1 VQYAI
6 QKGEIVAEKML
17 VIKGGKLV
25 DGTGRAPVENSVIVI
40 QNGRFQSVGK
50 SGDVAVPPG
59 AEVVDV
65 AGKTVMPG
73 FIDGHGHLEDF
84 HGELYL
90 HLGITTCA
98 NIELYQDGPWT
109 LAQKQGTAL
118 GKIRGPRIW
127 MSGRAIGGVSTGH
140 DAFGSRTARDNIIV
154 TNADEVR
161 RAVQRK
167 KELGCEILKM
177 NEFLSLDLVKVAVDE
192 AHALGMPVAAHSWD
206 VVGHANCGVDSIE
219 HIWSV
224 GYSSIPYA
232 PARRKL
238 AQDRLGGVIDQ
249 ELAGAY
255 YQTENFDS
263 VIGAMVEH
271 QVAWTPTI
279 AKWLRPL
286 AANKER
292 FREREN
298 QIVNNAD
305 ADLPPAVR
313 VVTDNSYEK
322 LLKRYTPAQLD
333 QAKVGYQKAKEF
345 IRRFVEAGGILKEG
359 SDPPRGMAA
368 LLMHQALAMDV
379 EAGVTPMKAIQ
390 AATLNVARTFKKDK
404 DYGSV
409 EPGKVADLSIVEGD
423 PLQDIWMTQ
432 NVKMVV
438 MDGKV
443 INHGFIKY
451 KNPIASFYSFQS
463 LPLDL
468 QISPLFL
475 IEGSGPTTLRVRG
488 EGGMWPFHQVMLN
501 GRPLPTSFVSKDELK
516 ATIAPEAIPTAG
528 TYIVT
533 LKCEGE
539 AFPESHRAHL
549 VVGFKP

>member
-1 VQYAI
+1 MADKVLVVQ
-6 QKGEIVAEKML
+6 
-17 VIKGGKLV
+17 GGQLI
-25 DGTGRAPVENSVIVI
+25 DGTGRPPIENSVIVI
-40 QNGRFQSVGK
+40 QSGTFQAVGRRGEVAIPADGQVI
-50 SGDVAVPPG
+50 DVK
-59 AEVVDV
+59 
-65 AGKTVMPG
+65 GKTVLPG

-98 NIELYQDGPWT
+98 TIELYQDGPWT
-109 LAQKQGTAL
+109 LAQKQGTDL

-154 TNADEVR
+154 TTPEEVR
-161 RAVQRK
+161 RAVRRK
-167 KELGCEILKM
+167 KDFGCDILKV
-177 NEFLSLDLVKVAVDE
+177 NEFLSMDLVKVACDE
-192 AHALGMPVAAHSWD
+192 AHRLDMPVAAHSWD
-206 VVGHANCGVDSIE
+206 VVGSVNAGVDAIE

-238 AQDRLGGVIDQ
+238 AEDRLGGVIDQ
-249 ELAGAY
+249 ELAGSY
-255 YQTENFDS
+255 YQTENFDE

-271 QVAWTPTI
+271 HVAWTPTI

-286 AANKER
+286 SPSAER

-298 QIVNNAD
+298 QILNDPN
-305 ADLPPAVR
+305 ADLPAAVR
-313 VVTDNSYEK
+313 TVTDNAYDK
-322 LLKRYTPAQLD
+322 LLKRYTPAELER
-333 QAKVGYQKAKEF
+333 AKIGYEKANEF
-345 IRRFVEAGGILKEG
+345 IRRFVQAGGILKEG
-359 SDPPRGMAA
+359 SDPPRGMAG

-379 EAGVTPMKAIQ
+379 EAGVPPMTAIQ
-390 AATLNVARTFKKDK
+390 AATLNVAKTFKKDK
-404 DYGSV
+404 NYGSV
-409 EPGKVADLSIVEGD
+409 EPGKIADLSIVEGD
-423 PLQDIWMTQ
+423 PLRDIWMTQ
-432 NVKMVV
+432 NVKMVI

-443 INHGFIKY
+443 VDMGFTKY
-451 KNPIASFYSFQS
+451 KNPIPSFYSYQS

-468 QISPLFL
+468 EISPLFL
-475 IEGSGPTTLRVRG
+475 VERSGPTTLKVRG
-488 EGGMWPFHQVMLN
+488 YGGMWPFHRVLLN
-501 GRPLPTSFVSKDELK
+501 GEPLPTSFVSKDELK
-516 ATIAPEAIPTAG
+516 AIIPREAIAKAG

-539 AFPESHRAHL
+539 SFPESHRAHL

>member
-1 VQYAI
+1 VRLGGKI
-6 QKGEIVAEKML
+6 NVAEQTL
-17 VIKGGKLV
+17 VVQGGKLI
-25 DGTGRAPVENSVIVI
+25 DGTGRPPIDNSVIVI
-40 QNGRFQSVGK
+40 QTGKFQAVGRSGEVAIPADAQVIDVRGK
-50 SGDVAVPPG
+50 SVL
-59 AEVVDV
+59 
-65 AGKTVMPG
+65 PG

-109 LAQKQGTAL
+109 RAQKQGTAL

-140 DAFGSRTARDNIIV
+140 DAFGSRTARDNVIV
-154 TNADEVR
+154 TTPDEVR
-161 RAVQRK
+161 NAVQRK
-167 KELGCEILKM
+167 KEFGCDILKV

-192 AHALGMPVAAHSWD
+192 AHRLGMPVAAHSWD
-206 VVGHANCGVDSIE
+206 VVGSANAGVDAIE

-255 YQTENFDS
+255 YQTENYDA

-271 QVAWTPTI
+271 HVAWTPTI

-286 AANKER
+286 SASAAR

-298 QIVNNAD
+298 QILNQPN

-313 VVTDNSYEK
+313 VVTDNSYDK

-333 QAKVGYQKAKEF
+333 QAKVGYDKAKEF
-345 IRRFVEAGGILKEG
+345 IRRFVQAGGILKEG

-368 LLMHQALAMDV
+368 LLMHQALAIDV
-379 EAGVTPMKAIQ
+379 EAGVPPMQAIQ

-409 EPGKVADLSIVEGD
+409 EVGKVADLSIVEGD

-443 INHGFIKY
+443 IDSGFTKY
-451 KNPIASFYSFQS
+451 KNPIASFYSYQS

-468 QISPLFL
+468 EISPLFL
-475 IEGSGPTTLRVRG
+475 IEGSGPTVLKVRG
-488 EGGMWPFHQVMLN
+488 QGGGMWPFHQVMLN
-501 GRPLPTSFVSKDELK
+501 GEPLPTSFVSKDELK
-516 ATIAPEAIPTAG
+516 ATISPEAIAKAG

-539 AFPESHRAHL
+539 PFPESHRAHL

>member
-1 VQYAI
+1 MADKTLVVQ
-6 QKGEIVAEKML
+6 
-17 VIKGGKLV
+17 GGKLI
-25 DGTGRAPVENSVIVI
+25 DGTGRAPIENSVIVI
-40 QNGRFQSVGK
+40 QSGRFQAVGK
-50 SGDVAVPPG
+50 SGEVAIPAG
-59 AEVVDV
+59 AEMIDV
-65 AGKTVMPG
+65 TGKTVLPG

-109 LAQKQGTAL
+109 LAQKLGTAL

-154 TNADEVR
+154 TTVDEVR
-161 RAVQRK
+161 NAVRRK
-167 KELGCEILKM
+167 KELGCDILKV

-192 AHALGMPVAAHSWD
+192 AHGLGMPVAAHSWD
-206 VVGHANCGVDSIE
+206 VVGHANAGVDAIE

-238 AQDRLGGVIDQ
+238 AEDRLGGVIDQ

-255 YQTENFDS
+255 YQTENYDA

-271 QVAWTPTI
+271 GVAWTPTI

-286 AANKER
+286 AVNMAR

-298 QIVNNAD
+298 QIVNNTD

-313 VVTDNSYEK
+313 VVTDNSYDK

-333 QAKVGYQKAKEF
+333 QAKIGYDKAKEF
-345 IRRFVEAGGILKEG
+345 IRRFVQAGGMLKEG

-379 EAGVTPMKAIQ
+379 EAGVPPIKAIQ
-390 AATLNVARTFKKDK
+390 AATLNVARTFKKAK

-409 EPGKVADLSIVEGD
+409 EPGKVADLSIVDGD

-443 INHGFIKY
+443 IDSGFTKY
-451 KNPIASFYSFQS
+451 KNPIASFYSYQS

-468 QISPLFL
+468 EISPLFL

-488 EGGMWPFHQVMLN
+488 QGGMWPFHQVMLN
-501 GRPLPTSFVSKDELK
+501 GQPLPTSFVSKDELK
-516 ATIAPEAIPTAG
+516 ATIPPEAIPTAG

-533 LKCEGE
+533 LKCDGE

>member
-1 VQYAI
+1 
-6 QKGEIVAEKML
+6 
-17 VIKGGKLV
+17 
-25 DGTGRAPVENSVIVI
+25 
-40 QNGRFQSVGK
+40 
-50 SGDVAVPPG
+50 
-59 AEVVDV
+59 
-65 AGKTVMPG
+65 
-73 FIDGHGHLEDF
+73 
-84 HGELYL
+84 
-90 HLGITTCA
+90 
-98 NIELYQDGPWT
+98 
-109 LAQKQGTAL
+109 GTAL

-154 TNADEVR
+154 ITPDEVA
-161 RAVQRK
+161 RAVHRK
-167 KELGCEILKM
+167 KEIGCDILKV
-177 NEFLSLDLVKVAVDE
+177 NEFLAMDLVKVACDE
-192 AHALGMPVAAHSWD
+192 AHRLGMPVAAHSWD
-206 VVGHANCGVDSIE
+206 VVGSANAGVDAIE

-238 AQDRLGGVIDQ
+238 AEDRLGGVIDQ

-255 YQTENFDS
+255 YQTENYDA
-263 VIGAMVEH
+263 VIGAMVQH

-286 AANKER
+286 SSSAAR

-298 QIVNNAD
+298 QILNDPNGN
-305 ADLPPAVR
+305 LPAAVR
-313 VVTDNSYEK
+313 AVTDNSYEK
-322 LLKRYTPAQLD
+322 LLKRYTPAQRE
-333 QAKVGYQKAKEF
+333 QAKVGYDKAKEF

-379 EAGVTPMKAIQ
+379 EAGVAPMKAIQ

-404 DYGSV
+404 DFGSV
-409 EPGKVADLSIVEGD
+409 EAGKVADLSIVEGD

-432 NVKMVV
+432 NVKMVI
-438 MDGKV
+438 MDGNV
-443 INHGFIKY
+443 VDIGFKKY
-451 KNPIASFYSFQS
+451 RNPIPSFYSYQS

-468 QISPLFL
+468 EIAPLFL

-488 EGGMWPFHQVMLN
+488 QGGMWPFHSVMLN
-501 GRPLPTSFVSKDELK
+501 GAPLPTSFVSKDELK
-516 ATIAPEAIPTAG
+516 AIIPPEVIANAG

>member
-1 VQYAI
+1 MAERTLVVQ
-6 QKGEIVAEKML
+6 
-17 VIKGGKLV
+17 GGRLI
-25 DGTGRAPVENSVIVI
+25 DGTGRPPIENSVIVI
-40 QNGRFQSVGK
+40 QAGKFQAVGK
-50 SGDVAVPPG
+50 SGDVSIPAG
-59 AEVVDV
+59 AEVIDV
-65 AGKTVMPG
+65 KGKTVLPG

-98 NIELYQDGPWT
+98 SIELYQDGPWT

-127 MSGRAIGGVSTGH
+127 MSGRAIGAVGTGH

-154 TNADEVR
+154 TTPDEVR

-167 KELGCEILKM
+167 KELGCDILKV
-177 NEFLSLDLVKVAVDE
+177 NEFLSSDLLKVAADE
-192 AHALGMPVAAHSWD
+192 AHRLDMPVAAHSWD
-206 VVGHANCGVDSIE
+206 VVGSVNAGVDAIE

-238 AQDRLGGVIDQ
+238 AEDRLGGVIDQ

-255 YQTENFDS
+255 YQTENYDA
-263 VIGAMVEH
+263 VIGAMVERR
-271 QVAWTPTI
+271 VAWTPTI

-286 AANKER
+286 SSSANR

-298 QIVNNAD
+298 QILNDPN

-313 VVTDNSYEK
+313 TVTDNSYDK
-322 LLKRYTPAQLD
+322 LLKRYTPAQLE
-333 QAKVGYQKAKEF
+333 QAKVGYEKAKEF
-345 IRRFVEAGGILKEG
+345 IRRFVQAGGILKEG

-379 EAGVTPMKAIQ
+379 EAGVPSMTAIQ

-409 EPGKVADLSIVEGD
+409 EAGKVADLSIVEGD

-443 INHGFIKY
+443 IDIGFHKY
-451 KNPIASFYSFQS
+451 KNPIPSFYSYQS

-468 QISPLFL
+468 EISPLFL
-475 IEGSGPTTLRVRG
+475 IEGSGPTTLKVQG

-501 GRPLPTSFVSKDELK
+501 GAPLPTSFVSKDELK
-516 ATIAPEAIPTAG
+516 AIIPPEAIPTAG

-533 LKCEGE
+533 LRCEGE
-539 AFPESHRAHL
+539 PFPESHRAHL
-549 VVGFKP
+549 VVGFRR

>member
-1 VQYAI
+1 VADGTLVVQ
-6 QKGEIVAEKML
+6 
-17 VIKGGKLV
+17 GGKLI
-25 DGTGRAPVENSVIVI
+25 DGTGTAPIENSVIVI
-40 QNGRFQSVGK
+40 QGGRFQAVGR
-50 SGDVAVPPG
+50 SGEVAVPPG
-59 AEVVDV
+59 AQVID
-65 AGKTVMPG
+65 AKGKTVLPG

-154 TNADEVR
+154 TTPDEVR

-177 NEFLSLDLVKVAVDE
+177 NEFLSMDLAKIAVDE
-192 AHALGMPVAAHSWD
+192 AHGLGMPVAAHSWD
-206 VVGHANCGVDSIE
+206 VIAHAEAGVDAIE

-232 PARRKL
+232 PARRRL

-255 YQTENFDS
+255 YQTENYDA
-263 VIGAMVEH
+263 VIDAMVKH

-286 AANKER
+286 AANRAR

-298 QIVNNAD
+298 QIVNDPD

-333 QAKVGYQKAKEF
+333 QAKVGYDKAKEF
-345 IRRFVEAGGILKEG
+345 IRRFVQAGGILKEG

-379 EAGVTPMKAIQ
+379 EAGVPPMKAIQ

-409 EPGKVADLSIVEGD
+409 EPDKVADLAIIEGD
-423 PLQDIWMTQ
+423 PLQDIWTTQ
-432 NVKMVV
+432 NVKTVV

-443 INHGFIKY
+443 INNGFTKY
-451 KNPIASFYSFQS
+451 KNPIPSFYSYQS

-468 QISPLFL
+468 DIAPLFL

-488 EGGMWPFHQVMLN
+488 QGGLWPFHRVMLN
-501 GRPLPTSFVSKDELK
+501 GQPLPTSFVSKDELK
-516 ATIAPEAIPTAG
+516 ATISPEAIPTAG

-539 AFPESHRAHL
+539 NFPESHRAHL
-549 VVGFKP
+549 VVGFRP

>member
-1 VQYAI
+1 M
-6 QKGEIVAEKML
+6 AEKVL
-17 VIKGGKLV
+17 VVQGGKLI
-25 DGTGRAPVENSVIVI
+25 DGTGRPPIENSVIVI
-40 QNGRFQSVGK
+40 RAGRFQAVGGRGEVSVPADAQVI
-50 SGDVAVPPG
+50 DVR
-59 AEVVDV
+59 
-65 AGKTVMPG
+65 GKTVLPG

-109 LAQKQGTAL
+109 LAQKQGTDL
-118 GKIRGPRIW
+118 GKIHGPRIW

-154 TNADEVR
+154 TTAEQVR
-161 RAVQRK
+161 KAVQRK
-167 KELGCEILKM
+167 KELGCEILKV
-177 NEFLSLDLVKVAVDE
+177 NEFLALDLLKVAVDE
-192 AHALGMPVAAHSWD
+192 AHGLGMPVAAHSWD
-206 VVGHANCGVDSIE
+206 VVGSVKAGVDAIE

-238 AQDRLGGVIDQ
+238 AEDRLGGVIDQ

-255 YQTENFDS
+255 YQTENFDT

-271 QVAWTPTI
+271 HVAWTPTI

-286 AANKER
+286 SLSAER

-298 QIVNNAD
+298 RILNDPN
-305 ADLPPAVR
+305 ADLPAAVR
-313 VVTDNSYEK
+313 TVTDNAYDK
-322 LLKRYTPAQLD
+322 LLKRYTSQQLD
-333 QAKVGYQKAKEF
+333 QARVGYDKAKEF
-345 IRRFVEAGGILKEG
+345 IRRFVQAGGTLKEG

-368 LLMHQALAMDV
+368 LLMHQALAIDV
-379 EAGVTPMKAIQ
+379 EAGVPPMKAIQ
-390 AATLNVARTFKKDK
+390 AATLNVAKTFKKDK

-409 EPGKVADLSIVEGD
+409 EPGKVADLSIIEGD

-443 INHGFIKY
+443 IDIGFKKY
-451 KNPIASFYSFQS
+451 KNPIPSFYSYQS

-468 QISPLFL
+468 EISPLFL
-475 IEGSGPTTLRVRG
+475 IEGSGPTVLRVRG
-488 EGGMWPFHQVMLN
+488 QGGMWPFHKVMLN
-501 GRPLPTSFVSKDELK
+501 GQPLPTSFNSKDELQ
-516 ATIAPEAIPTAG
+516 AIIPPEAIPTAG

-533 LKCEGE
+533 LKCDGE

-549 VVGFKP
+549 VVGFKPC

>member
-1 VQYAI
+1 M
-6 QKGEIVAEKML
+6 AEKVL
-17 VIKGGKLV
+17 VVQGGKLI
-25 DGTGRAPVENSVIVI
+25 DGTGRPPIEDSVIVI
-40 QNGRFQSVGK
+40 ETGRFLAVGRR
-50 SGDVAVPPG
+50 GEVPIP
-59 AEVVDV
+59 ADAQVIEVR
-65 AGKTVMPG
+65 GKTILPG

-109 LAQKQGTAL
+109 RAQKQGTDL
-118 GKIRGPRIW
+118 GKIHGPRIW

-154 TNADEVR
+154 TTAEQVR
-161 RAVQRK
+161 KAVQRK
-167 KELGCEILKM
+167 KELGCEILKV
-177 NEFLSLDLVKVAVDE
+177 NEFLSLELLKVAVDE
-192 AHALGMPVAAHSWD
+192 AHGLGMPVAAHSWD
-206 VVGHANCGVDSIE
+206 VVGSVKAGVDAIE

-238 AQDRLGGVIDQ
+238 AEDRLGGVIDQ

-255 YQTENFDS
+255 YQTENFDA
-263 VIGAMVEH
+263 VIGPMVEYK
-271 QVAWTPTI
+271 VAWTPTI

-286 AANKER
+286 SASAER
-292 FREREN
+292 FRDREN
-298 QIVNNAD
+298 RILNDPN
-305 ADLPPAVR
+305 ADLPGAVR
-313 VVTDNSYEK
+313 TVTDNAYDK
-322 LLKRYTPAQLD
+322 LLKRYTSQQLD
-333 QAKVGYQKAKEF
+333 QARVGYDKAKEF
-345 IRRFVEAGGILKEG
+345 IRRFVQAGGILKEG

-368 LLMHQALAMDV
+368 LLMHQALAIDV
-379 EAGVTPMKAIQ
+379 EAGVPPMKAIQ
-390 AATLNVARTFKKDK
+390 AATLNVAKTFKKDK

-409 EPGKVADLSIVEGD
+409 ERGKVADLSIVEGD

-443 INHGFIKY
+443 IDIAFKKY
-451 KNPIASFYSFQS
+451 KNPIPSFYSYQS

-475 IEGSGPTTLRVRG
+475 IEGSGPTRLRVRG
-488 EGGMWPFHQVMLN
+488 QGGMWPFHKVMLN
-501 GRPLPTSFVSKDELK
+501 GQPLATSFNSKDELQAIIPPK
-516 ATIAPEAIPTAG
+516 AIPTAG

-539 AFPESHRAHL
+539 PFPESHRAHL

>member
-1 VQYAI
+1 MAETFLVVQ
-6 QKGEIVAEKML
+6 
-17 VIKGGKLV
+17 GGKLI
-25 DGTGRAPVENSVIVI
+25 DGTGRAPIENSAIVI
-40 QNGRFQSVGK
+40 ESGRFQAVGK
-50 SGDVAVPPG
+50 SGEVAVPRG
-59 AEVVDV
+59 AQVID
-65 AGKTVMPG
+65 AKGKTVLPG

-154 TNADEVR
+154 TTQEEVR
-161 RAVQRK
+161 QAVQRK
-167 KELGCEILKM
+167 KEMGCDILKV
-177 NEFLSLDLVKVAVDE
+177 NEFLSMDLVKVAVDE
-192 AHALGMPVAAHSWD
+192 AHRLGMPVAAHSWD
-206 VVGHANCGVDSIE
+206 VVGSANAGVDAIE

-238 AQDRLGGVIDQ
+238 AEDRLGGVIDQ

-255 YQTENFDS
+255 YQTENFDA

-271 QVAWTPTI
+271 NVAWTPTI
-279 AKWLRPL
+279 AKWLRPFASS
-286 AANKER
+286 AAR

-298 QIVNNAD
+298 QILNDPN

-313 VVTDNSYEK
+313 AVTDNSYEK
-322 LLKRYTPAQLD
+322 LLKRYTPAQRE
-333 QAKVGYQKAKEF
+333 QARVGYDKAKEF
-345 IRRFVEAGGILKEG
+345 IRRFVAAGGILKEG

-379 EAGVTPMKAIQ
+379 EAGVPPMKAIE

-404 DYGSV
+404 EYGSV
-409 EPGKVADLSIVEGD
+409 EPGKVADLSIIEGD

-432 NVKMVV
+432 NVKTVV
-438 MDGKV
+438 LGGEV
-443 INHGFIKY
+443 IDIGFKKY
-451 KNPIASFYSFQS
+451 KNPIPSFYSYQS

-468 QISPLFL
+468 EISPLFL
-475 IEGSGPTTLRVRG
+475 IEGSGPTVLKVRG
-488 EGGMWPFHQVMLN
+488 QGGMWPFHRVMLN
-501 GRPLPTSFVSKDELK
+501 GESLPTSFVSKDELK
-516 ATIAPEAIPTAG
+516 AIIPPEAIPTAG

-549 VVGFKP
+549 VVGFKPG

>member
-1 VQYAI
+1 M
-6 QKGEIVAEKML
+6 AEKTL
-17 VIKGGKLV
+17 VVQGGKLI
-25 DGTGRAPVENSVIVI
+25 DGTGRPPVENCLIVI
-40 QNGRFQSVGK
+40 EAGKFQAVGR
-50 SGDVAVPPG
+50 SGQIAVPRD
-59 AEVVDV
+59 AQVID
-65 AGKTVMPG
+65 AKGKTVLPG

-154 TNADEVR
+154 TTPDEVR
-161 RAVQRK
+161 KAVQRK
-167 KELGCEILKM
+167 KEMGCDILKV
-177 NEFLSLDLVKVAVDE
+177 NEFLSMDLVKVAVDE
-192 AHALGMPVAAHSWD
+192 AHRLGMPVAAHSWD
-206 VVGHANCGVDSIE
+206 VVGSATAGVDAIE

-238 AQDRLGGVIDQ
+238 AEDRLGGVIDQ

-255 YQTENFDS
+255 YQTENFDA
-263 VIGAMVEH
+263 VIGAMVDH

-286 AANKER
+286 ASSANR

-298 QIVNNAD
+298 QILNDAN

-313 VVTDNSYEK
+313 AVTENSYEK
-322 LLKRYTPAQLD
+322 LLKRYTPAQRE
-333 QAKVGYQKAKEF
+333 QAQVGYEKAKEF
-345 IRRFVEAGGILKEG
+345 IRRFVASGGILKEG

-379 EAGVTPMKAIQ
+379 EAGVPPMVAIQ
-390 AATLNVARTFKKDK
+390 AATLNVARTFKKDQ

-409 EPGKVADLSIVEGD
+409 EPGKVADLSVVEGD

-438 MDGKV
+438 LDGKL
-443 INHGFIKY
+443 IDIGFKKY
-451 KNPIASFYSFQS
+451 KNPIPSFYSYQS

-468 QISPLFL
+468 EISPLFL
-475 IEGSGPTTLRVRG
+475 IEGSGPTVLRVRG
-488 EGGMWPFHQVMLN
+488 QGGMWPFHRVMLN
-501 GRPLPTSFVSKDELK
+501 GAPLPTSFVSKDELK
-516 ATIAPEAIPTAG
+516 AIIPPEAIPTAG

-539 AFPESHRAHL
+539 EFPESHRAHL

>member
-1 VQYAI
+1 M
-6 QKGEIVAEKML
+6 AEKAL
-17 VIKGGKLV
+17 VVQGGKLI
-25 DGTGRAPVENSVIVI
+25 DGTGRPAIENSAVVIRG
-40 QNGRFQSVGK
+40 GRFQAVGK
-50 SGDVAVPPG
+50 SGDVPIPPD
-59 AEVVDV
+59 AEVID
-65 AGKTVMPG
+65 ARGRTILPG

-109 LAQKQGTAL
+109 LAQKQGTDL

-154 TNADEVR
+154 TTPEEVR

-167 KELGCEILKM
+167 KELGCDILKL
-177 NEFLSLDLVKVAVDE
+177 NEFLSLDLAKLAVDE
-192 AHALGMPVAAHSWD
+192 AHRLGMPVAAHSWD
-206 VVGHANCGVDSIE
+206 VIGHAQAGVDAVE

-238 AQDRLGGVIDQ
+238 AEDRLGGVIDQ

-255 YQTENFDS
+255 YQTENYDQ
-263 VIGAMVEH
+263 VIGAMVKH
-271 QVAWTPTI
+271 GVAWTPTI
-279 AKWLRPL
+279 AKWLRPF
-286 AANKER
+286 AASAER

-298 QIVNNAD
+298 QILDNPD
-305 ADLPPAVR
+305 ADLPAAVR
-313 VVTDNSYEK
+313 AVTDNAYDK
-322 LLKRYTPAQLD
+322 LLKRYTPAQRD
-333 QAKVGYQKAKEF
+333 QARDGYEKAKEF
-345 IRRFVEAGGILKEG
+345 IRRFVKAGGILKEG

-368 LLMHQALAMDV
+368 LLMHQALAIDV
-379 EAGVTPMKAIQ
+379 EAGVAPMTAIQ
-390 AATLNVARTFKKDK
+390 AATLNVARTFKKDR

-409 EPGKVADLSIVEGD
+409 EPGKVADLAIVEGD
-423 PLQDIWMTQ
+423 PLEDIWMTQ

-443 INHGFIKY
+443 IDHGFTKY

-468 QISPLFL
+468 EISPLFL
-475 IEGSGPTTLRVRG
+475 TEGSGPTTLRVRG
-488 EGGMWPFHQVMLN
+488 QGGMWPFHRVLLN

-516 ATIAPEAIPTAG
+516 ATVSPKAIPAAG

-533 LKCEGE
+533 LKCDGE
-539 AFPESHRAHL
+539 PFPESHRAHL
-549 VVGFKP
+549 VVGFKR

>member
-1 VQYAI
+1 MAENVLVVQ
-6 QKGEIVAEKML
+6 
-17 VIKGGKLV
+17 GGRLI
-25 DGTGRAPVENSVIVI
+25 DGTGRPPIDNSVIVI
-40 QNGRFQSVGK
+40 QQGRFQAVGK
-50 SGDVAVPPG
+50 SGEVAIPAG
-59 AEVVDV
+59 AEVIDIR
-65 AGKTVMPG
+65 GKTILPG

-98 NIELYQDGPWT
+98 SIELYQDGPWT
-109 LAQKQGTAL
+109 RAQKQGTEL

-127 MSGRAIGGVSTGH
+127 MSGRAIGAVGTGH
-140 DAFGSRTARDNIIV
+140 EAFGSRTFRDNIIV
-154 TNADEVR
+154 ATPEEVR
-161 RAVQRK
+161 KAAQRK
-167 KELGCEILKM
+167 KDLGCDILKV
-177 NEFLSLDLVKVAVDE
+177 NEFLSLNLLKVAVDE
-192 AHALGMPVAAHSWD
+192 AHRLGMPVSAHSWD
-206 VVGHANCGVDSIE
+206 VIGSVNAGVDSIE

-232 PARRKL
+232 PARHKL
-238 AQDRLGGVIDQ
+238 AADRLGGVIDQ

-255 YQTENFDS
+255 YQTENFDK

-286 AANKER
+286 SPSAKR

-298 QIVNNAD
+298 QILNDPN
-305 ADLPPAVR
+305 ADLPAAVR
-313 VVTDNSYEK
+313 AVTDNAYDK

-333 QAKVGYQKAKEF
+333 QAKVGYEKTNEF
-345 IRRFVEAGGILKEG
+345 IRRFVQAGGILKEG

-379 EAGVTPMKAIQ
+379 EAGVPPMTAIQ
-390 AATLNVARTFKKDK
+390 AATLNVARTFKKEK

-409 EPGKVADLSIVEGD
+409 ERGKVADLSIVEGD
-423 PLQDIWMTQ
+423 PLHDIWMTQ
-432 NVKMVV
+432 NVKMVI

-443 INHGFIKY
+443 IDIAFHKY
-451 KNPIASFYSFQS
+451 KNPIPSFYSYQS

-468 QISPLFL
+468 AISPLFL
-475 IEGSGPTTLRVRG
+475 IEGSGPTVLKVRG
-488 EGGMWPFHQVMLN
+488 VGGMWPFHRVMLN
-501 GRPLPTSFVSKDELK
+501 DEPLPTSFVSKDELK
-516 ATIAPEAIPTAG
+516 AIIPSEAIPKAG
-528 TYIVT
+528 TYIIT

-539 AFPESHRAHL
+539 SFPESHRAHL

>member
-1 VQYAI
+1 M
-6 QKGEIVAEKML
+6 AEKAL
-17 VIKGGKLV
+17 VVQGGKLI
-25 DGTGRAPVENSVIVI
+25 DGTGRPPIENSVIVI
-40 QNGRFQSVGK
+40 QRGKFQAVGRSSEV
-50 SGDVAVPPG
+50 SIPLD
-59 AEVVDV
+59 AEVIDV
-65 AGKTVMPG
+65 KGKTVLPG

-98 NIELYQDGPWT
+98 TIELYQDGPWT

-127 MSGRAIGGVSTGH
+127 MSGRAIGAVGTGH
-140 DAFGSRTARDNIIV
+140 EAFGSRTFRDNIIV
-154 TNADEVR
+154 TTPEEVR
-161 RAVQRK
+161 RAVKRK
-167 KELGCEILKM
+167 KELGCDILKV

-192 AHALGMPVAAHSWD
+192 AHRLDMPVAAHSWD
-206 VVGHANCGVDSIE
+206 VVGSVNAGVDAIE

-238 AQDRLGGVIDQ
+238 AEDRLGGVIDQ

-255 YQTENFDS
+255 YQTENFDA

-286 AANKER
+286 SPSAER

-298 QIVNNAD
+298 EILNNPD
-305 ADLPPAVR
+305 ADLPAAVR
-313 VVTDNSYEK
+313 AVTDNAYDK
-322 LLKRYTPAQLD
+322 LLKRYTPEQLE
-333 QAKVGYQKAKEF
+333 QAKMGYEKANEF
-345 IRRFVEAGGILKEG
+345 IRRFVRAGGILKEG

-379 EAGVTPMKAIQ
+379 EAGVPPMTAIQ
-390 AATLNVARTFKKDK
+390 AATLNVARTFRKDK

-409 EPGKVADLSIVEGD
+409 EAGKVADLSIVEGD
-423 PLQDIWMTQ
+423 PLMDIWTTQ

-443 INHGFIKY
+443 IDIAFKKY
-451 KNPIASFYSFQS
+451 KNPVPSFYSYQS

-468 QISPLFL
+468 EISPLFL
-475 IEGSGPTTLRVRG
+475 IEGSGPTVLKVRG
-488 EGGMWPFHQVMLN
+488 HGGMWPFHRVMLN
-501 GRPLPTSFVSKDELK
+501 GEPLPTSFVSKEELK
-516 ATIAPEAIPTAG
+516 AIVPPEAIPKAG

>member
-1 VQYAI
+1 M
-6 QKGEIVAEKML
+6 AEKVL
-17 VIKGGKLV
+17 VVQGGKLI
-25 DGTGRAPVENSVIVI
+25 DGTGRPPIEDSVIVI
-40 QNGRFQSVGK
+40 EKGRFLAVGRR
-50 SGDVAVPPG
+50 GEVPIP
-59 AEVVDV
+59 ADAQVIEVR
-65 AGKTVMPG
+65 GKTILPG

-109 LAQKQGTAL
+109 RAQKQGTDL
-118 GKIRGPRIW
+118 GKIHGPRIW

-154 TNADEVR
+154 TTAEQVR
-161 RAVQRK
+161 KAVQRK
-167 KELGCEILKM
+167 KELGCEILKV
-177 NEFLSLDLVKVAVDE
+177 NEFLSLELLKVAVDE
-192 AHALGMPVAAHSWD
+192 AHGLGMPVAAHSWD
-206 VVGHANCGVDSIE
+206 VVGSVKAGVDAIE

-238 AQDRLGGVIDQ
+238 AEDRLGGVIDQ

-255 YQTENFDS
+255 YQTENFDA
-263 VIGAMVEH
+263 VIGPMVEH
-271 QVAWTPTI
+271 KVAWTPTI

-286 AANKER
+286 SASAER
-292 FREREN
+292 FRDREN
-298 QIVNNAD
+298 RILNDPN
-305 ADLPPAVR
+305 ADLPGAVR
-313 VVTDNSYEK
+313 TVTDNAYDK
-322 LLKRYTPAQLD
+322 LLKRYTSQQLD
-333 QAKVGYQKAKEF
+333 QARVGYDKAKEF
-345 IRRFVEAGGILKEG
+345 IRRFVQAGGILKEG

-368 LLMHQALAMDV
+368 LLMHQALAIDV
-379 EAGVTPMKAIQ
+379 EAGVSPMKAIQ
-390 AATLNVARTFKKDK
+390 AATLNVAKTFKKDK

-409 EPGKVADLSIVEGD
+409 ERGKVADLSIVEGD

-443 INHGFIKY
+443 IDIAFKKY
-451 KNPIASFYSFQS
+451 KNPIPSFYSYQS
-463 LPLDL
+463 LPPDL

-488 EGGMWPFHQVMLN
+488 QGGMWPFHKVMLN
-501 GRPLPTSFVSKDELK
+501 GQPLATSFNSKDELQAIIPPK
-516 ATIAPEAIPTAG
+516 AIPTAG

-539 AFPESHRAHL
+539 PFPESHRAHL

>member
-1 VQYAI
+1 MPDNVVVVQ
-6 QKGEIVAEKML
+6 
-17 VIKGGKLV
+17 GGKLI
-25 DGTGRAPVENSVIVI
+25 DGTGRPPVENSVIVM
-40 QNGRFQSVGK
+40 QSARFEAVGK
-50 SGDVAVPPG
+50 SGEVAIPAG
-59 AEVVDV
+59 AEVIDV
-65 AGKTVMPG
+65 RGKTVLPG

-109 LAQKQGTAL
+109 RAQKQGTAL

-154 TNADEVR
+154 TTAEDIR
-161 RAVQRK
+161 RAVQQKR
-167 KELGCEILKM
+167 ELGCEILKV
-177 NEFLSLDLVKVAVDE
+177 NEFLPMDLVKVASDE
-192 AHALGMPVAAHSWD
+192 AHRLGMPVAAHSWD
-206 VVGHANCGVDSIE
+206 AVGSSQAGVDAIE

-238 AQDRLGGVIDQ
+238 AEDRLGGVIDQ

-255 YQTENFDS
+255 YQTENYDA

-286 AANKER
+286 SSSAER
-292 FREREN
+292 FRKREN
-298 QIVNNAD
+298 EILNDPN
-305 ADLPPAVR
+305 ADLPAAVR
-313 VVTDNSYEK
+313 AVTDNSYDK
-322 LLKRYTPAQLD
+322 LFKRYTPAQRER
-333 QAKVGYQKAKEF
+333 AKVGCEQANEF

-379 EAGVTPMKAIQ
+379 EAGVPPMKAIQ

-404 DYGSV
+404 DY
-409 EPGKVADLSIVEGD
+409 
-423 PLQDIWMTQ
+423 
-432 NVKMVV
+432 
-438 MDGKV
+438 
-443 INHGFIKY
+443 
-451 KNPIASFYSFQS
+451 
-463 LPLDL
+463 
-468 QISPLFL
+468 
-475 IEGSGPTTLRVRG
+475 
-488 EGGMWPFHQVMLN
+488 
-501 GRPLPTSFVSKDELK
+501 
-516 ATIAPEAIPTAG
+516 
-528 TYIVT
+528 
-533 LKCEGE
+533 
-539 AFPESHRAHL
+539 
-549 VVGFKP
+549 

>member
-1 VQYAI
+1 LKEEEFMAEPTLAI
-6 QKGEIVAEKML
+6 Q
-17 VIKGGKLV
+17 GGKLI
-25 DGTGRAPVENSVIVI
+25 DGTGRAPIEDSVIVI
-40 QNGRFQSVGK
+40 QSGRFQSIGK
-50 SGDVAVPPG
+50 RGEVAIPAG

-65 AGKTVMPG
+65 AGKTVLPG

-161 RAVQRK
+161 QAVKRK
-167 KELGCEILKM
+167 KELGCDILKV

-192 AHALGMPVAAHSWD
+192 AHSMGMPVAAHSWD
-206 VVGHANCGVDSIE
+206 VVGHANAGVDAIE

-255 YQTENFDS
+255 YQTENYDA
-263 VIGAMVEH
+263 VIDAMVKH

-286 AANKER
+286 AADMAR

-298 QIVNNAD
+298 QIVNNPD

-313 VVTDNSYEK
+313 VVTDNSYDK

-333 QAKVGYQKAKEF
+333 QAKVGYEKAKEF
-345 IRRFVEAGGILKEG
+345 IHRFVQAGGILKEG

-368 LLMHQALAMDV
+368 LLMHQALAIDV
-379 EAGVTPMKAIQ
+379 EAGVPPIKAIQ
-390 AATLNVARTFKKDK
+390 AATLNVAKTFKKDK

-443 INHGFIKY
+443 INHGFTRY
-451 KNPIASFYSFQS
+451 KNPIVSFYSFQS

-468 QISPLFL
+468 EISPLFL

-488 EGGMWPFHQVMLN
+488 QGGMWPFHRVMLN
-501 GRPLPTSFVSKDELK
+501 GQPLPTSFVSKDEVK
-516 ATIAPEAIPTAG
+516 ATIPPEAIPTAG

-539 AFPESHRAHL
+539 DFPESHRAHL
-549 VVGFKP
+549 VVGFRG

>member
-1 VQYAI
+1 MADEILVVQ
-6 QKGEIVAEKML
+6 
-17 VIKGGKLV
+17 GGKLI
-25 DGTGRAPVENSVIVI
+25 DGTGRTPIDNSTILIHEGKFTAVGRNGEVEIPAGAQVI
-40 QNGRFQSVGK
+40 
-50 SGDVAVPPG
+50 DVS
-59 AEVVDV
+59 
-65 AGKTVMPG
+65 GKTVLPG

-109 LAQKQGTAL
+109 RAQKQGTDL

-127 MSGRAIGGVSTGH
+127 MSGRAIGGVGTGH
-140 DAFGSRTARDNIIV
+140 DAFGSRTFRDNIIV
-154 TNADEVR
+154 TTTDEVR

-167 KELGCEILKM
+167 KELGCDILKV
-177 NEFLSLDLVKVAVDE
+177 NEFLSLDLVKVAVEE
-192 AHALGMPVAAHSWD
+192 AHRLEMAVAAHSWD
-206 VVGHANCGVDSIE
+206 VVGYCDAGVDAIE

-224 GYSSIPYA
+224 GYSSIPYV

-238 AQDRLGGVIDQ
+238 AEDRLGGVIDQ

-255 YQTENFDS
+255 YQTENFDE
-263 VIGAMVEH
+263 VIGAMVKH

-286 AANKER
+286 SPSAHR
-292 FREREN
+292 FREREKQLLDDPN
-298 QIVNNAD
+298 

-313 VVTDNSYEK
+313 VVTDNSYDK
-322 LLKRYTPAQLD
+322 LLKRYTPEQRERARI
-333 QAKVGYQKAKEF
+333 GYDKANEF
-345 IRRFVEAGGILKEG
+345 IRRFVQAGGILKEG

-368 LLMHQALAMDV
+368 LLMHQALVMDV
-379 EAGVTPMKAIQ
+379 EAGVSPMAAIQ
-390 AATLNVARTFKKDK
+390 AATLNVARTFGRDK

-409 EPGKVADLSIVEGD
+409 EPGKVADLSIVDGD
-423 PLQDIWMTQ
+423 PLQDIWLTQ

-443 INHGFIKY
+443 IDIGFKRY
-451 KNPIASFYSFQS
+451 KNPIPSFYSFQS

-468 QISPLFL
+468 EISPLFL
-475 IEGSGPTTLRVRG
+475 IEGSGPTVLKVRG
-488 EGGMWPFHQVMLN
+488 AGGMWPFHQVMLN
-501 GRPLPTSFVSKDELK
+501 GEPLPTSFVSKDEVK
-516 ATIAPEAIPTAG
+516 AMISPEAIANAG

-539 AFPESHRAHL
+539 PFPESHRAHL

>member
-1 VQYAI
+1 M
-6 QKGEIVAEKML
+6 AEKVQ
-17 VIKGGKLV
+17 VIQGGKLI
-25 DGTGRAPVENSVIVI
+25 DGTGRPPVENSVIVI
-40 QNGRFQSVGK
+40 QNGRFQAVGAH
-50 SGDVAVPPG
+50 DAVSISAG
-59 AEVVDV
+59 AEVIDV
-65 AGKTVMPG
+65 SGKTVLPG

-98 NIELYQDGPWT
+98 SIELYQDGPWT
-109 LAQKQGTAL
+109 RAQKQGTDL

-127 MSGRAIGGVSTGH
+127 MSGRAIGAVGTGH
-140 DAFGSRTARDNIIV
+140 EAFGSRTFRDNIIV
-154 TNADEVR
+154 TTPQEVR
-161 RAVQRK
+161 QAVRRK
-167 KELGCEILKM
+167 KELGCDILKV
-177 NEFLSLDLVKVAVDE
+177 NEFLSMDLLRIAVEE
-192 AHALGMPVAAHSWD
+192 AHRLDMPVAAHSWD
-206 VVGHANCGVDSIE
+206 VVGSVGAGVDAIE

-238 AQDRLGGVIDQ
+238 AEDRLGGVIDQ

-255 YQTENFDS
+255 YQSENFDA
-263 VIGAMVEH
+263 VIGPMVER

-286 AANKER
+286 SPSADR
-292 FREREN
+292 FRAREN
-298 QIVNNAD
+298 AILNDPD
-305 ADLPPAVR
+305 ADLPAAVR
-313 VVTDNSYEK
+313 AVTDNAYDK
-322 LLKRYTPAQLD
+322 LLKRYTPAQLE
-333 QAKVGYQKAKEF
+333 QAKIGYEKANEF
-345 IRRFVEAGGILKEG
+345 IRRFVQAGGVLKEG

-379 EAGVTPMKAIQ
+379 EAGVPPMTAIQ
-390 AATLNVARTFKKDK
+390 AATLNVAKTFKKDK

-409 EPGKVADLSIVEGD
+409 EAGKVADLSIVEGD
-423 PLQDIWMTQ
+423 PLEDIWMTQ

-438 MDGKV
+438 MDGK
-443 INHGFIKY
+443 IIDIGFTKY
-451 KNPIASFYSFQS
+451 KNPIPSFYSYQS

-468 QISPLFL
+468 EISPLFL
-475 IEGSGPTTLRVRG
+475 VEGTGPTVLKVRG
-488 EGGMWPFHQVMLN
+488 QGGMWPFHRVMLN
-501 GRPLPTSFVSKDELK
+501 GEPLPTSFVSKDELK
-516 ATIAPEAIPTAG
+516 AIIPPEAISKAG
-528 TYIVT
+528 TYIIT

>member
-1 VQYAI
+1 MAEEILVVQ
-6 QKGEIVAEKML
+6 
-17 VIKGGKLV
+17 GGKLI
-25 DGTGRAPVENSVIVI
+25 DGTGRPAIDNSMII
-40 QNGRFQSVGK
+40 IHGRKFTAVGR
-50 SGDVAVPPG
+50 SGELAVPAG
-59 AEVVDV
+59 AQVIDV
-65 AGKTVMPG
+65 NGKTVLPG

-109 LAQKQGTAL
+109 LAQKQGTDL

-127 MSGRAIGGVSTGH
+127 MSGRAIGGVGTGH
-140 DAFGSRTARDNIIV
+140 DAFGSRTFRDNIIV
-154 TNADEVR
+154 TTADEVR

-167 KELGCEILKM
+167 KEIGCDILKV
-177 NEFLSLDLVKVAVDE
+177 NEFLSLDLVKVAVQE
-192 AHALGMPVAAHSWD
+192 AHRLGMAVAAHSWD
-206 VVGHANCGVDSIE
+206 VVGYCDAGVDAIE

-224 GYSSIPYA
+224 GYSSIPYV

-238 AQDRLGGVIDQ
+238 AEDRLGGVIDQ

-255 YQTENFDS
+255 YQTENFDE
-263 VIGAMVEH
+263 VIGAMVQH

-286 AANKER
+286 SPSAHR
-292 FREREN
+292 FREKEN
-298 QIVNNAD
+298 QILND
-305 ADLPPAVR
+305 PEADLPAAVR
-313 VVTDNSYEK
+313 AVTDNSYDK
-322 LLKRYTPAQLD
+322 LLKRYTPEQRERARI
-333 QAKVGYQKAKEF
+333 GYDKANEF
-345 IRRFVEAGGILKEG
+345 IRRFVQAGGILKEG

-368 LLMHQALAMDV
+368 LLMHQALVMDV
-379 EAGVTPMKAIQ
+379 EAGVPPMTAIQ
-390 AATLNVARTFKKDK
+390 AATLNVARTFGKDK

-409 EPGKVADLSIVEGD
+409 EPGKIADLSIVEGD

-432 NVKMVV
+432 NVKMVI

-443 INHGFIKY
+443 MDIGFKRY
-451 KNPIASFYSFQS
+451 KNPIPSFYSFQS

-468 QISPLFL
+468 EIAPLFL
-475 IEGSGPTTLRVRG
+475 TEGSGRSVLKVRG
-488 EGGMWPFHQVMLN
+488 AGGMWPFHQIMLN
-501 GRPLPTSFVSKDELK
+501 GEPLPTSFVSKDELK
-516 ATIAPEAIPTAG
+516 AIVSPESIPTAG

-539 AFPESHRAHL
+539 PFPESHRAHL

>member
-1 VQYAI
+1 M
-6 QKGEIVAEKML
+6 AEQTL
-17 VIKGGKLV
+17 VVRGGKLI
-25 DGTGRAPVENSVIVI
+25 DGTGRPPIANAVIVI
-40 QNGRFQSVGK
+40 QQGRFQAVGA
-50 SGDVAVPPG
+50 SGEVAIPAG
-59 AEVVDV
+59 AEVIDV
-65 AGKTVMPG
+65 TGKTVLPG

-127 MSGRAIGGVSTGH
+127 MSGRAIGAVGTGH

-154 TNADEVR
+154 TTPAEVR
-161 RAVQRK
+161 QAVQRK
-167 KELGCEILKM
+167 REIGCDILKV
-177 NEFLSLDLVKVAVDE
+177 NEFLSMDLVKIAVDE
-192 AHALGMPVAAHSWD
+192 AHRLDMPVAAHSWD
-206 VVGHANCGVDSIE
+206 VVGHADAGVDAIE

-224 GYSSIPYA
+224 GYSSIPYV

-238 AQDRLGGVIDQ
+238 AEDRLGGVIDQ

-255 YQTENFDS
+255 YQTENYDA

-279 AKWLRPL
+279 AKWLRPFSPSM
-286 AANKER
+286 AR

-298 QIVNNAD
+298 QILSDAK

-313 VVTDNSYEK
+313 AVTDNSYDK
-322 LLKRYTPAQLD
+322 LLKRYTPAQRD
-333 QAKVGYQKAKEF
+333 QAKVGYEKANEF
-345 IRRFVEAGGILKEG
+345 IRRFVQAGGILKEG

-368 LLMHQALAMDV
+368 LLMHRALAMDV
-379 EAGVTPMKAIQ
+379 EAGVPPMKAIQ

-443 INHGFIKY
+443 IDCGFTRY
-451 KNPIASFYSFQS
+451 KNPIASFYSYQS

-468 QISPLFL
+468 EIAPLFL
-475 IEGSGPTTLRVRG
+475 IEGSGPTILRVRG
-488 EGGMWPFHQVMLN
+488 QGGMWPFHRVMLN
-501 GRPLPTSFVSKDELK
+501 GQPLATSFVSKDELK
-516 ATIAPEAIPTAG
+516 AVIPPEAIATAG

-533 LKCEGE
+533 LKCDGE
-539 AFPESHRAHL
+539 DFPESHRAHL
-549 VVGFKP
+549 VVGFKR